1 VSTSSPLPHP
11 LRHVAS
17 EDSMSQQRSAYAS
30 ARAAVEAEIQELR
43 RIAGEVAA
51 CTTTE
56 RAELQER
63 QKEAVRAK
71 PPIMS

>member
-1 VSTSSPLPHP
+1 
-11 LRHVAS
+11 
-17 EDSMSQQRSAYAS
+17 MSQQRSAYAS